1 MGVRLTA
8 KRPYLCLL
16 FAHNH
21 VAELTARTLRSK
33 LLLHVTLTLNKL
45 LCIKA
50 LVHTVNAY
58 ISVIPNKCPRKDNW
72 VAEDVCWD

>member
-8 KRPYLCLL
+8 RRLYLYML
-16 FAHNH
+16 FVHSH

-33 LLLHVTLTLNKL
+33 LLLHVTLTLNNL